1 MNSFA
6 ERGGGSSAQATRKL
20 TAHKAPMHIRIV
32 WRSLVI
38 ALPGFDR
45 GPPSTSTHD
54 STAFHAGV
62 ERRVAFRFRT
72 PRPGGGFPAVPALAA
87 CARLAI
93 VAPPVDTPAG
103 YSDRPL
109 NLHLD
114 LPDVASQ
121 FSLLQQRRFAPFFLT
136 QFLGAFNDNVFRN
149 GLVILITFQG
159 VLIAGMDAQLLAN
172 VAGALFILPFF
183 LFSATA
189 GQLADKYEKSF
200 LIRCIK
206 ILEIGLMMLAAIAFV
221 SGSFVILLVVLFLM
235 GWQSTLFGPV
245 KYAYLPQQLSAGE
258 LVGGNALVQF
268 GTYTAIILGL
278 LVGGVT
284 VAIDPVNPVLLSTC
298 LVTIAVAGYLASR
311 LIPPT
316 SAVDPD
322 LAVNWNAWT
331 ETWRII
337 GFARKE
343 RSVFLS
349 ILGISWFWFFGSA
362 ITFQIP
368 AYTLTILNGSEEI
381 ATILLVAFAI
391 GVGIGSLLCEKMSAR
406 RIELGLV
413 PFGSIGLSLFAID
426 LYFAQP
432 VAHLAAVQTAGEFLA
447 RPGSW
452 RVLFDLALLGA
463 FGGFYIVPL
472 YAMIQQRA
480 ERSQL
485 SRIIAAN
492 NIINAL
498 FMVAAAIM
506 AIVLLNAGLSIPQLF
521 LSLAILNAIVAAYIY
536 SLLPEF
542 LIRFVAWILI
552 NTLYRIRA
560 TGLNHIPQEGPA
572 LIVCNHV
579 SFVDA
584 LIIGGTV
591 RRPVRFVMYYRIF
604 EIPLLRFLFSS
615 AKAIPIASAKENE
628 SLLKEGFDKVDAEL
642 ADGNIVCIFPEG
654 SITRDGDIQRF
665 RPGVE
670 AIIKRRPVSV
680 VPIALC
686 GLWGSWFS
694 RSKSGSLRL
703 LPGRLFARVSVR
715 TGEPVP
721 HDEASA
727 ERLELLVRTLR
738 GDDR

>member
-1 MNSFA
+1 M
-6 ERGGGSSAQATRKL
+6 
-20 TAHKAPMHIRIV
+20 
-32 WRSLVI
+32 
-38 ALPGFDR
+38 
-45 GPPSTSTHD
+45 
-54 STAFHAGV
+54 
-62 ERRVAFRFRT
+62 
-72 PRPGGGFPAVPALAA
+72 
-87 CARLAI
+87 
-93 VAPPVDTPAG
+93 
-103 YSDRPL
+103 
-109 NLHLD
+109 
-114 LPDVASQ
+114 ASQ

-206 ILEIGLMMLAAIAFV
+206 ILEIVLMTLAAFAFV

-298 LVTIAVAGYLASR
+298 LVGIAVAGYLASR

-316 SAVDPD
+316 GAVDPD
-322 LAVNWNAWT
+322 LTVNWNAWT

-337 GFARKE
+337 GFAREE

-362 ITFQIP
+362 VTFQIP
-368 AYTLTILNGSEEI
+368 AYTLTILGGSEEI

-391 GVGIGSLLCEKMSAR
+391 GVGTGSLLCEKMSAR

-432 VAHLAAVQTAGEFLA
+432 VAHLVAVDTTGEFLA

-452 RVLFDLALLGA
+452 RVLIDLALLGA

-492 NIINAL
+492 NIINAF
-498 FMVAAAIM
+498 FMVAAAIL
-506 AIVLLNAGLSIPQLF
+506 AIVLLNSGLSIPQLF
-521 LSLAILNAIVAAYIY
+521 LCLAILNALVAVYIY

-542 LIRFVAWILI
+542 LIRFVAWIII

-560 TGLNHIPQEGPA
+560 SGLEHIPQEGPA

-579 SFVDA
+579 SFADA

-591 RRPVRFVMYYRIF
+591 HRPVRFVMYYRIF

-615 AKAIPIASAKENE
+615 AKAIPIASAKENDG
-628 SLLKEGFDKVDAEL
+628 LLKEAFDKVDAEL

-654 SITRDGDIQRF
+654 GITRDGEIQRF

-670 AIIKRRPVSV
+670 AIIRRRPVPV

-694 RSKSGSLRL
+694 RSKTGSVRL

-715 TGEPVP
+715 TGEPVQP
-721 HDEASA
+721 GEASA

-738 GDDR
+738 GHDR